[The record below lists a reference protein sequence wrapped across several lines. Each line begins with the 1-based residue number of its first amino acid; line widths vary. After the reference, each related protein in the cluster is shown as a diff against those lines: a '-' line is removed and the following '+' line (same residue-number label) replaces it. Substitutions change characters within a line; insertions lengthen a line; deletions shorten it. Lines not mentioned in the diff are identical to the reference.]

1 MPDIFENLSE
11 SINDKQGK
19 SEGENAETPKAT
31 TSGNKSESKT
41 KDSSRTTKGDHGKT
55 KESSSNSSSN
65 KFDKSI
71 DKLAKIMSTGFSEMK
86 DMFMERNQTDN
97 EYDYEDLEFEEF
109 EEQRFDNNEQD
120 LFDDISGEI
129 NYGDSV
135 GPEVRG
141 SLANLCNKMLQLKIS
156 EPVIKEKRESYIRP
170 KNVQFLNT
178 PKVNKP
184 IWENLATYTRIR
196 ESQLQGIHT
205 DFLGAAVPV
214 IRVMEKVFE
223 CREDTSTL
231 DPKEIIDVLKD
242 SLMFLGSA
250 NLAMI
255 KTRRENIKK
264 DIPKHMHGICRE
276 DIEFSS
282 NFLFGDH
289 LNSSIKEVS
298 ELNKISSS
306 FKTRG
311 FRNSRGMRRGFQPR
325 NRGRISKRGNYT
337 RGSSYKSPYPPKRND
352 DKKNLN
358 SQGPSK
364 Q

>member
-1 MPDIFENLSE
+1 MTSKE
-11 SINDKQGK
+11 SPRGK
-19 SEGENAETPKAT
+19 MQKLQ
-31 TSGNKSESKT
+31 KESKT

-184 IWENLATYTRIR
+184 IWET
-196 ESQLQGIHT
+196 QLQGIHT

-311 FRNSRGMRRGFQPR
+311 FRNSRGMRRGFQPS
-325 NRGRISKRGNYT
+325 RILLQISL
-337 RGSSYKSPYPPKRND
+337 PPKE
-352 DKKNLN
+352 K
-358 SQGPSK
+358 
-364 Q
+364 